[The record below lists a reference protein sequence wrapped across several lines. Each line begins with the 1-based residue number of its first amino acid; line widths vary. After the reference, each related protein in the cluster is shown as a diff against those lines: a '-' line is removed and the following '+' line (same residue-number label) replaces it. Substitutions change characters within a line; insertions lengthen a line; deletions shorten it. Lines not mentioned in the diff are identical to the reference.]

1 MYVSLKTPHS
11 FIVSKNTI
19 QKSSRHEFEVTI
31 FNRKCIFS
39 VNQGGLRPLIFLPR
53 ILLYAMISEIEQKPG
68 RPGSYEE
75 VLRRTYAITPTFNS
89 RGNFSVGA
97 TAFSGIVT
105 VTPGKSGWLSKP
117 PLDVMI

>member
-1 MYVSLKTPHS
+1 MNLWSQFLTESV
-11 FIVSKNTI
+11 F
-19 QKSSRHEFEVTI
+19 SRLTM
-31 FNRKCIFS
+31 
-39 VNQGGLRPLIFLPR
+39 QGGTPSHILPR
-53 ILLYAMISEIEQKPG
+53 LLHYAMISEIEQKPG

-89 RGNFSVGA
+89 TGNFSVGA